1 MYYETFLFTRNQQRD
16 FTAFIRPKELT
27 NKEVSTIAAAL
38 NFVSDT
44 SALTPDFPAL
54 YCFPLGQYILLLR
67 HYDSGRQHAG
77 RNIPIIEGIAVKSTL
92 KRRFALALPHFL
104 AHQDELLAIGERA
117 GDVETLEIAPSAEFS
132 WPDVKAA
139 DVPSG
144 DDGLIGAFVA
154 RLTEDRLFI
163 PFNTDGYA
171 MLLAALSDPRMPS
184 LYFAFGT
191 NSDVLMR
198 LGVADV
204 QVDIV
209 SYFNTVKPSLRNRET
224 NEITSELSDYVSR
237 APHRSPSRPSPQKP
251 AVPSLDEAVER
262 PLRPMRPPV
271 TARAAVERDTTHDSL
286 AQYDA
291 GEGMMTM
298 REAARQ
304 AREQQAQ
311 PEEDAGGL
319 FGWLGGILARLL
331 GRK

>member
-27 NKEVSTIAAAL
+27 NKEISTIGAAL

-44 SALTPDFPAL
+44 SRLTPDFPAL
-54 YCFPLGQYILLLR
+54 YCFPLGQYVLLLR

-77 RNIPIIEGIAVKSTL
+77 RNIPIIEGIAVKNTL

-104 AHQDELLAIGERA
+104 AHQAELLAIGERA
-117 GDVETLEIAPSAEFS
+117 GDIDTLEITQSGEFA

-139 DVPSG
+139 DVAGS
-144 DDGLIGAFVA
+144 DDGLMGDFVA
-154 RLTEDRLFI
+154 RLTEDRLFV
-163 PFNTDGYA
+163 PFNEDGYA

-209 SYFNTVKPSLRNRET
+209 SYFNTTKPSLRNRQT

-237 APHRSPSRPSPQKP
+237 TPDRSPTRPSRPKP
-251 AVPSLDEAVER
+251 APSPDNAPDR
-262 PLRPMRPPV
+262 PLRPMRQTV
-271 TARAAVERDTTHDSL
+271 TSRAAVERDAADDPLT
-286 AQYDA
+286 QYEA

-298 REAARQ
+298 REAARR
-304 AREQQAQ
+304 AREQEAQ
-311 PEEDAGGL
+311 PDEETSSV
-319 FGWLGGILARLL
+319 FSWLGGILARLL